1 MYRNLIVLTLFL
13 IFGLAAAGAETLIA
27 PLYPGAVAYGP
38 ENPGY
43 FLSKDS
49 YEQVKAFYHKNKG
62 APAWEKEHKEQG
74 WTAFFEYMSVVEVHK
89 YDPVGSAIG
98 VRVIGKNPDMYD
110 DVPVSTLPVVGEIF
124 NNIKMLMMQQDLPDM
139 SEYNNLVDKYR
150 HLSCWYFPLIE
161 DPDAPGTFISMDEL
175 ILKQCTKNPGEQKS
189 EQNMQDLAKK
199 AEELMKQGK
208 QREALELLQQ
218 VGHAAQNEVA
228 RSTGSP
234 GIEKWKQG
242 LVKLQEK
249 GFPTRIEIA
258 PHP

>member
-1 MYRNLIVLTLFL
+1 MYRKFIVLTLFL
-13 IFGLAAAGAETLIA
+13 ILSLSTAWAKPLVA
-27 PLYPGAVAYGP
+27 PIYPGAVAYGP

-49 YEQVKAFYHKNKG
+49 YEQVKAFYHKNKS
-62 APAWEKEHKEQG
+62 APAWEKEHKERG

-98 VRVIGKNPDMYD
+98 VRVIGKDPDMYD
-110 DVPVSTLPVVGEIF
+110 GVPVSTLPVVGEIF
-124 NNIKMLMMQQDLPDM
+124 NNIKMLMMRQDRPDM
-139 SEYNNLVDKYR
+139 SEYNSLVDKYR
-150 HLSCWYFPLIE
+150 HLSRWYFPLTQ
-161 DPDAPGTFISMDEL
+161 DPDAPGTFIPMDEL
-175 ILKQCTKNPGEQKS
+175 ILEQCKKSPGEQNS

-208 QREALELLQQ
+208 QREALQLLQQ
-218 VGHAAQNEVA
+218 VGNAAQNEFA
-228 RSTGSP
+228 RSTGSS